1 MVGILLTRGMLVGF
15 VAGLLCF
22 GFLKLVG
29 EPQVDR
35 AIAFESAMEAKEK
48 PGAGQPQHDHSAH
61 DHSMHEHSH
70 AEGSK
75 TEETMAAEH
84 AMPQGMAM
92 STEEPELV
100 SRSTQAGLGLFTG
113 VTVYNTAFGGLFA
126 LVFALAYRRMG
137 DFDARTTAALLAVS
151 GIVAVYFVP
160 ILKYPANPPAVGNP
174 DTIGMRT
181 AFYFAMIAI
190 SLAAMIAAWML
201 RNRLVQRYGNWN
213 AALIA
218 SAAYF
223 IVVTGVALA
232 LPEVSEVPDAFPAV
246 VLWQFRI
253 ASAGAQLIMWTT
265 IGLAFGALA
274 ERAEASRNF
283 LRLKT
288 ARS

>member
-1 MVGILLTRGMLVGF
+1 MVGALLTRGMLVGF

-48 PGAGQPQHDHSAH
+48 SKAEPSQHDHSMHDHSAH
-61 DHSMHEHSH
+61 DHS
-70 AEGSK
+70 
-75 TEETMAAEH
+75 AAGAPKSE
-84 AMPQGMAM
+84 MPQD
-92 STEEPELV
+92 EPEELV
-100 SRSTQAGLGLFTG
+100 SRSTQAGLGLLTG
-113 VTVYNTAFGGLFA
+113 VTLYNTAFGGLFA

-137 DFDARTTAALLAVS
+137 DFDARTTAALLAIC
-151 GIVAVYFVP
+151 GIIAVYFVP

-174 DTIGMRT
+174 ATLAMRT
-181 AFYFAMIAI
+181 ATYFSMIAI

-201 RNRLVQRYGNWN
+201 RNRLVQRYGGWN

-218 SAAYF
+218 AAAYF
-223 IVVTGVALA
+223 IVVIGLALA
-232 LPEVSEVPDAFPAV
+232 LPDVSEVPDEFPAV

-265 IGLAFGALA
+265 IGLAFGALT

-283 LRLKT
+283 MRLKT

>member
-48 PGAGQPQHDHSAH
+48 PSAGQPPHDHSMHDHSAH
-61 DHSMHEHSH
+61 DHS
-70 AEGSK
+70 
-75 TEETMAAEH
+75 AAE
-84 AMPQGMAM
+84 APT
-92 STEEPELV
+92 SETLKEEPEELV

-126 LVFALAYRRMG
+126 LVFALTYRRMG
-137 DFDARTTAALLAVS
+137 DFDARTTSALLAIC

-174 DTIGMRT
+174 DTLGMRT

-201 RNRLVQRYGNWN
+201 RNRLVQRYGRWN

-218 SAAYF
+218 AAAYF
-223 IVVTGVALA
+223 IVVIGVALA
-232 LPEVSEVPDAFPAV
+232 LPEVSEVPEAFPAA

-265 IGLAFGALA
+265 IGLAFGALT

>member
-1 MVGILLTRGMLVGF
+1 MMVGILLTRGMLVGF

-48 PGAGQPQHDHSAH
+48 PSAGQPQHDHSAH
-61 DHSMHEHSH
+61 DHSH
-70 AEGSK
+70 AEVPKSALDSA
-75 TEETMAAEH
+75 ETPKAE
-84 AMPQGMAM
+84 P
-92 STEEPELV
+92 EELV

-113 VTVYNTAFGGLFA
+113 VTLYNTAFGGLFA
-126 LVFALAYRRMG
+126 LVFALTYRRMG
-137 DFDARTTAALLAVS
+137 DFDARTTAALLAIC

-174 DTIGMRT
+174 ATLAMRT
-181 AFYFAMIAI
+181 ATYFAMIAI

-201 RNRLVQRYGNWN
+201 RNRLVQRFGNWN

-218 SAAYF
+218 AAAYF
-223 IVVTGVALA
+223 IVVIGVALA
-232 LPEVSEVPDAFPAV
+232 LPDVSEVPEEFPAA

-265 IGLAFGALA
+265 IGLTFGALT